1 MTQQKSIKFNPNIWF
16 PPRNILYHY
25 ARKEQELGN
34 ELKTGKYKVIRESRS
49 VALMLLGIMKIQE
62 RDYWL
67 QLVNPKEQTPDIRT
81 ATKEKRPGK
90 SDWLYT
96 QDVEVVTLNS
106 FSNVDVDDFIKK
118 TKLSGRYAY
127 PNDTT
132 ILCHIDKTTNTKPW
146 NDIHKSLSEVA
157 DKHDVFLLAKV
168 NPNALIYQIAK
179 IHPTVD
185 ILTTFNALE
194 EATLLGPKR

>member
-1 MTQQKSIKFNPNIWF
+1 MVS
-16 PPRNILYHY
+16 PRNILYHY

-106 FSNVDVDDFIKK
+106 FSNVDVDDFIKNK
-118 TKLSGRYAY
+118 TFR
-127 PNDTT
+127 
-132 ILCHIDKTTNTKPW
+132 
-146 NDIHKSLSEVA
+146 
-157 DKHDVFLLAKV
+157 
-168 NPNALIYQIAK
+168 
-179 IHPTVD
+179 
-185 ILTTFNALE
+185 
-194 EATLLGPKR
+194 